1 MHSCIIWCIFYTIL
15 MQFNL
20 WLREKMNE
28 RKVSQLEL
36 AKQSGVSQATLSRW
50 LKNEYAPDAK
60 KLRKVTQALGV
71 SEQEGFLAAGILKED
86 IHELSD
92 DEVLIPILSAKVP
105 CGVPDNDFESYAVG
119 YEKFNQTLLQTRVS
133 NYTPEGVRLYIV
145 RAKGD
150 SMIGKGI
157 VENDLVVFSPDLT
170 VQSGDVAI
178 VGLEEQ
184 GVCIK
189 EVVFQP
195 NAVIL
200 KSANA
205 KYDPIVIVNQPVRIL
220 GRVIMHVGYL

>member
-1 MHSCIIWCIFYTIL
+1 
-15 MQFNL
+15 MQ
-20 WLREKMNE
+20 EKKITQM
-28 RKVSQLEL
+28 EL
-36 AKQSGVSQATLSRW
+36 AKLSSVSQATISRW
-50 LKNEYAPDAK
+50 LKNEYMPEAS
-60 KLRKVTQALGV
+60 KLRKVTKALDI
-71 SEQEGFLAAGILKED
+71 SEQEAFLAAGILQQD
-86 IHELSD
+86 IHELPD
-92 DEVLIPILSAKVP
+92 NEVMIPVLSAKVP
-105 CGVPDNDFESYAVG
+105 CGVPDNDFDSYAVG
-119 YEKFNQTLLQTRVS
+119 YEKFNQALLQTRIS

-170 VQSGDVAI
+170 VQSGDIAI

-189 EVVFQP
+189 EVLFQS

-200 KSANA
+200 KSANSN
-205 KYDPIVIVNQPVRIL
+205 YDPIVIVGEPVRIL

>member
-1 MHSCIIWCIFYTIL
+1 M
-15 MQFNL
+15 
-20 WLREKMNE
+20 
-28 RKVSQLEL
+28 EL
-36 AKQSGVSQATLSRW
+36 AKQSSVSQATISRW
-50 LKNEYAPDAK
+50 LKSEYMPDAA
-60 KLRKVTQALGV
+60 KLRKVTKALGI
-71 SEQEGFLAAGILKED
+71 SEQEAFLAAGILQQD

-92 DEVLIPILSAKVP
+92 SDVMIPVLSAKIP
-105 CGVPDNDFESYAVG
+105 CGVPDNDFDSYACG
-119 YEKFNQTLLQTRVS
+119 YEKFNQALLQTRIR

-170 VQSGDVAI
+170 VQSGDIAI

-200 KSANA
+200 KSANSH
-205 KYDPIVIVNQPVRIL
+205 YDPVVIVGESVRIL

>member
-1 MHSCIIWCIFYTIL
+1 
-15 MQFNL
+15 MQ
-20 WLREKMNE
+20 EKEMT
-28 RKVSQLEL
+28 QMEL
-36 AKQSGVSQATLSRW
+36 AKQSSVSQATISRW
-50 LKNEYAPDAK
+50 LKSEYMPDAG
-60 KLRKVTQALGV
+60 KLRKVTKALGI
-71 SEQEGFLAAGILKED
+71 SEQEAFIAAGILQQD

-92 DEVLIPILSAKVP
+92 SDVMIPVLSAKVP
-105 CGVPDNDFESYAVG
+105 CGVPDNDFDSYAVG
-119 YEKFNQTLLQTRVS
+119 YEKFNQTLLQTRIR

-170 VQSGDVAI
+170 VQSGDIAI

-200 KSANA
+200 KSANSR
-205 KYDPIVIVNQPVRIL
+205 YDPIVIVGESVRIL